1 MSRNAQYDRHIT
13 IFSPEGKLYQI
24 EYSFKAIRL
33 PGDTTIGVR
42 GRDTVCLITTKKV
55 PDKLVDPSSVS
66 RMYRITPSI
75 GCCVTGR
82 LPDARA
88 LIYKSRQIA
97 AEFQFDNGYQI
108 PVRHLANEV
117 ANYNQLFTQH
127 AYKRVPGVSL
137 LYCSIDDEIGPRLY
151 MVDPAGSC
159 YGYHAISTGTKE
171 QEGMSTLEKM
181 MKEKQ
186 EEKKEDKTATKLDLN
201 EKETVEFAIEA
212 LQKVLGVDFKS
223 NQVEVGVVTESNTK
237 FRSLTEKEI
246 DEYLTAISEK
256 D

>member
-1 MSRNAQYDRHIT
+1 M
-13 IFSPEGKLYQI
+13 G
-24 EYSFKAIRL
+24 AIRL

-42 GRDTVCLITTKKV
+42 GDDTVCLITTKKV
-55 PDKLVDPSSVS
+55 ADKLVDPSSVT

-88 LIYKSRQIA
+88 LLYKSRQIA

-137 LYCSIDDEIGPRLY
+137 LFCSVDDEIGPRLY

-159 YGYHAISTGTKE
+159 YGYHAVSTGSKE

-181 MKEKQ
+181 MKEKREKQQ
-186 EEKKEDKTATKLDLN
+186 EEKKSDDKTKEIKVSMD
-201 EKETVEFAIEA
+201 EKDTVEFAIEA

-223 NQVEVGVVTESNTK
+223 NQVEVAVVTKNNTK

-246 DEYLTAISEK
+246 DRYLTAISEK